1 MKLKRFVA
9 KDMRQALAKIKEEL
23 GAEAV
28 IMSNKRIEGGVE
40 IIAGVEETITPHSTP
55 IEPSTT
61 NTITS
66 KAAKDNGPGL
76 GVRVREI
83 TKDTEQ
89 GRMVY
94 DPTHPD
100 AIQSG
105 PNKGYVE
112 YPNVNI
118 VNEMVDMIS
127 ANRAY
132 EANSSV
138 IQGSKEMFASALD
151 IGSR

>member
-1 MKLKRFVA
+1 
-9 KDMRQALAKIKEEL
+9 MR
-23 GAEAV
+23 V
-28 IMSNKRIEGGVE
+28 SE
-40 IIAGVEETITPHSTP
+40 IV
-55 IEPSTT
+55 
-61 NTITS
+61 
-66 KAAKDNGPGL
+66 
-76 GVRVREI
+76 
-83 TKDTEQ
+83 KDTER

-105 PNKGYVE
+105 PDKGYVE

-138 IQGSKEMFASALD
+138 IQGSKEMFSAALE
-151 IGSR
+151 IAAR

>member
-1 MKLKRFVA
+1 MGLFTSINIAATGMSAERLRTDVISNNIANASSTRTQDGGPYRKQTVVFEPIASEKPTWRFPFV
-9 KDMRQALAKIKEEL
+9 D
-23 GAEAV
+23 
-28 IMSNKRIEGGVE
+28 
-40 IIAGVEETITPHSTP
+40 AGQ
-55 IEPSTT
+55 
-61 NTITS
+61 
-66 KAAKDNGPGL
+66 DNGPGK

-83 TKDTEQ
+83 IKDETQ

-94 DPTHPD
+94 DPSNPD
-100 AIQSG
+100 AIKSG

-138 IQGSKEMFASALD
+138 IEGSKDMFSAALN
-151 IGSR
+151 IAQ